1 MDFFLERERNFLSF
15 DRKCLWMMLLK
26 FYGQF
31 LWMTEMKFFRWI
43 GNEEEMIWEKFFK
56 IKEEFDEKNE
66 NDNKMFEIFKD
77 VDGA

>member
-1 MDFFLERERNFLSF
+1 
-15 DRKCLWMMLLK
+15 MMWLK

-31 LWMTEMKFFRWI
+31 LWMTEMKLFRWN

-56 IKEEFDEKNE
+56 IKEEYDKKNE
-66 NDNKMFEIFKD
+66 NDNKMFKIFKD